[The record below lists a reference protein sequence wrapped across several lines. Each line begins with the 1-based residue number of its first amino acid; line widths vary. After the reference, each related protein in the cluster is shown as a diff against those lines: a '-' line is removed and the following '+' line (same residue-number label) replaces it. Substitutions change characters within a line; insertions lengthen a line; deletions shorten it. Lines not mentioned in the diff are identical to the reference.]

1 MYVYCIYIIFNEG
14 LLYWVL
20 RTIRMSIRIWTGICE
35 KGTKRVREGVRVG
48 VATPRKTVP
57 RSNTGKQQL

>member
-1 MYVYCIYIIFNEG
+1 MYVNCIFIIFNEG

-20 RTIRMSIRIWTGICE
+20 RTIRMSIRIWTGERDE
-35 KGTKRVREGVRVG
+35 KSERRGRFR

-57 RSNTGKQQL
+57 RCNTGKQQ